1 MRGNKA
7 SDQNL
12 TGPDCGWGWVVVG
25 AGFVVKFM
33 GGGLVQSL
41 SPLYIDMKRYF
52 GASSAATSW
61 VLSIAFAMPFF
72 TGFLGAIAVKLFGH
86 RIAVMI
92 GGLLASSGFFI
103 SYFATSLVYLYGSVG
118 FLMGTGLGISVAPAL
133 TMLAI
138 YFPKKHPLVNGIAM
152 VGSGMGIFVIPP
164 LLQACIDRYGW
175 RGSVLI
181 MSAFCAHTV
190 VSGALLRPLRKASKA
205 KHEDGDLSQAT
216 RDTQNAPGKQDM
228 SKKSKQRCDC
238 SHYMHVAF
246 FTYLRFTILVIS
258 FFFVA
263 VGMFGGSVHM
273 QARAKVE
280 GVGTLQQTAWLVSI
294 VGIGSIAGRA
304 VGAFLV
310 QHRFISATN
319 IYILSILAVGVAFL
333 IPQLADTYG
342 GFVVLS
348 LVMGLGSGVY
358 MSIPA
363 VCTREYIGIKNMII
377 GLAIWKFP
385 AGIGLL
391 LGPPLAGWIYDV
403 TGNYDYSFYAMG
415 GFHLL
420 GAFIC
425 ILGECITWHRNKKLK
440 GQDNSTSQVDDQAI
454 VDPLYDDFVMKD
466 ATSQTFISD
475 FVYDNNTNTNW
486 ILDSPFISERHTDKR
501 NS

>member
-1 MRGNKA
+1 MHGRET
-7 SDQNL
+7 DQNR
-12 TGPDCGWGWVVVG
+12 TGPDGGWGWLVVG

-33 GGGLVQSL
+33 GGGLLQSL

-52 GASSAATSW
+52 GSSSAETSW

-72 TGFLGAIAVKLFGH
+72 TSILGAVAAKLFGH
-86 RIAVMI
+86 RLAVMI

-103 SYFATSLVYLYGSVG
+103 SYFATSLVYLYGSIG
-118 FLMGTGLGISVAPAL
+118 FLVGTGLGISVTPAL

-138 YFPKKHPLVNGIAM
+138 YFPKKHSLVNGIAFF
-152 VGSGMGIFVIPP
+152 GSGMGIFVIPP

-181 MSAFCAHTV
+181 MSAFCAHSV
-190 VSGALLRPLRKASKA
+190 VSGALLRPLRKAGKA
-205 KHEDGDLSQAT
+205 KHEDGDLSQAPP
-216 RDTQNAPGKQDM
+216 DTQDAIGEQDENKT
-228 SKKSKQRCDC
+228 SKRRFTC
-238 SHYMHVAF
+238 SHFMYIAF

-263 VGMFGGSVHM
+263 LGMFGGSVHM

-294 VGIGSIAGRA
+294 VGIGSIASRVG
-304 VGAFLV
+304 GAFLV
-310 QHRFISATN
+310 QHRLISATN

-358 MSIPA
+358 MSMSA
-363 VCTREYIGIKNMII
+363 VCTREYIGINNMLI
-377 GLAIWKFP
+377 GLATLYVP
-385 AGIGLL
+385 AGIGFL

-403 TGNYDYSFYAMG
+403 TGNYDYSFFTMG

-425 ILGECITWHRNKKLK
+425 ILGRCITWHRNKKLTGGDK
-440 GQDNSTSQVDDQAI
+440 STSQVDDQAI
-454 VDPLYDDFVMKD
+454 VDPMHDGFVMKD

-475 FVYDNNTNTNW
+475 FVDDNNTNTNW
-486 ILDSPFISERHTDKR
+486 ILDSPFISERHTD
-501 NS
+501 N